1 MFFFAFADPTA
12 AFSASDVAAT
22 TPEIWGDYILEANF
36 PKAVLANF
44 FTDLSYLAEE
54 EGDTIHVPDIYTNT
68 FSASTQ
74 STQGNGVVD
83 QSPAQ
88 VDVTLSIN
96 THSYVAWLFGDKT
109 IKQLA
114 MKEKLNEAYAREAKN
129 VLMQALEDALAALW
143 SSLSTNV
150 IGDTTTVLSD
160 AEIRDAINALDTL
173 NYDLTETAFFFHPF
187 VYWTQLGGIAKYYSQ
202 YSSNFN
208 FIRTGNFGPGDA
220 SRGLRGVLYDQP
232 CYVTSRIV
240 SGLQTYRNLFAHKSA
255 FGYARQTPGVGGGMG
270 FSANGIRVQADY
282 LLQNLGMLTVVDMMY
297 GVAVLREAAG
307 VVVNANST
315 AKTS

>member
-1 MFFFAFADPTA
+1 MFNFPDPAA
-12 AFSASDVAAT
+12 AFSAADVAAS
-22 TPEIWGDYILEANF
+22 TPEIWGDYIMEANF

-88 VDVTLSIN
+88 VDVTLAIN
-96 THSYVAWLFGDKT
+96 THAYVAWLFGDKT

-114 MKEKLNEAYAREAKN
+114 NKEKLNEAYAREAKN
-129 VLMQALEDALAALW
+129 VLMVELEDALAALW

-160 AEIRDAINALDTL
+160 AELRDAINALDTL
-173 NYDLTETAFFFHPF
+173 DYDLTETAFFFHPF

-255 FGYARQTPGVGGGMG
+255 FGYARQTPGEGGGMG
-270 FSANGIRVQADY
+270 MSVNGIRIQADY
-282 LLQNLGMLTVVDMMY
+282 LLQNLGMLSVVDMMY
-297 GVAVLREAAG
+297 GVAVLREEAG
-307 VVVNANST
+307 VVVNANSS

>member
-1 MFFFAFADPTA
+1 MFAFPDPTA
-12 AFSASDVAAT
+12 AFSASDVAAS
-22 TPEIWGDYILEANF
+22 TPEIWGDYILEPNF

-44 FTDLSYLAEE
+44 FTDLSYLMEE
-54 EGDTIHVPDIYTNT
+54 EGDVLHVPNIYTNI

-88 VDVTLSIN
+88 VDVTLTVD

-114 MKEKLNEAYAREAKN
+114 KSLKLNEAYAREAKN
-129 VLMQALEDALAALW
+129 VLMQTVEDALAALW
-143 SSLSTNV
+143 SSLSTNSV
-150 IGDTTTVLSD
+150 GDTTTVLSD
-160 AEIRDAINALDTL
+160 AEIRDAINALDTASF
-173 NYDLTETAFFFHPF
+173 DLTETAFFFHPF
-187 VYWTQLGGIAKYYSQ
+187 VFWTQLGGIAKYYSQ
-202 YSSNFN
+202 YASNFN
-208 FIRTGNFGPGDA
+208 FLRTGNFGPGDA

-232 CYVTSRIV
+232 VFVTSRIV

-255 FGYARQTPGVGGGMG
+255 FGFARQTPGIGGGMG
-270 FSANGIRVQADY
+270 TSVNGIRVQSDY
-282 LLQNLGMLTVVDMMY
+282 LLQNLGMLTVVDTMY
-297 GVAVLREAAG
+297 GVAVLREAAA
-307 VVVNANST
+307 VVVNANNS

>member
-1 MFFFAFADPTA
+1 MFNFADPA
-12 AFSASDVAAT
+12 APFSGADVAAS
-22 TPEIWGDYILEANF
+22 TPEIWGDFILEPNF

-44 FTDLSYLAEE
+44 FTDLSYLMEDEA
-54 EGDTIHVPDIYTNT
+54 DVLHVPNIYTNVFT
-68 FSASTQ
+68 ASTQ

-88 VDVTLSIN
+88 VDVTLTVD
-96 THSYVAWLFGDKT
+96 THSYVAWLFGDRT

-114 MKEKLNEAYAREAKN
+114 KSLKLNEAYAREAKN
-129 VLMQALEDALAALW
+129 VLMQALEDGLAALW
-143 SSLSTNV
+143 SSLSTNSV
-150 IGDTTTVLSD
+150 GDTTTVLSD
-160 AEIRDAINALDTL
+160 AEVRDAINALDTL
-173 NYDLTETAFFFHPF
+173 EYDLTETAFFFHPF
-187 VYWTQLGGIAKYYSQ
+187 VFWTQLGGIAKYYSQ

-232 CYVTSRIV
+232 CFVTPRIV

-270 FSANGIRVQADY
+270 MSANGIRVQSDY
-282 LLQNLGMLTVVDMMY
+282 LLQNLGMLTVVDMLW
-297 GVAVLREAAG
+297 GVAVLREAAA
-307 VVVNANST
+307 VVVNANSS
-315 AKTS
+315 AKMS

>member
-1 MFFFAFADPTA
+1 MFNFADPAA
-12 AFSASDVAAT
+12 AFSAADVAAS
-22 TPEIWGDYILEANF
+22 TPEIWGDYIMEANF
-36 PKAVLANF
+36 PKAIFANF
-44 FTDLSYLAEE
+44 FTDLSYLAEA

-68 FSASTQ
+68 FTASTQ

-88 VDVTLSIN
+88 VDVTLSID

-114 MKEKLNEAYAREAKN
+114 NKEKLNEAYAKEAKN
-129 VLMQALEDALAALW
+129 VLMVDLEDALAALW

-173 NYDLTETAFFFHPF
+173 DYDLTETAFFFHPF

-270 FSANGIRVQADY
+270 MSVNGIRIQADY

-297 GVAVLREAAG
+297 GVAVLREEAG

>member
-22 TPEIWGDYILEANF
+22 TPEIWGDYILEPNF

>member
-1 MFFFAFADPTA
+1 MFYFAFGDPIA
-12 AFSASDVAAT
+12 AFSAADVSAT
-22 TPEIWGDYILEANF
+22 TPEIWGDYIMEPNF

-54 EGDTIHVPDIYTNT
+54 EGDVIHVPDIYTNT

-88 VDVTLSIN
+88 VDVTLNIN

-129 VLMQALEDALAALW
+129 VLMQTLEDALAALW

-160 AEIRDAINALDTL
+160 AELRDAINALDTRD
-173 NYDLTETAFFFHPF
+173 YDLTETAFFFHPF
-187 VYWTQLGGIAKYYSQ
+187 VFWTQLGGIAKYYSQ

-208 FIRTGNFGPGDA
+208 FIRTGNFGPGDS
-220 SRGLRGVLYDQP
+220 SRGLRGVIYDQP
-232 CYVTSRIV
+232 VYVTSRIV

-270 FSANGIRVQADY
+270 MSANGIRIQSDY

-297 GVAVLREAAG
+297 GVAVLREQAA

>member
-1 MFFFAFADPTA
+1 MFFFAFPDPTA
-12 AFSASDVAAT
+12 AFSAADVAAS
-22 TPEIWGDYILEANF
+22 TPEIWGDYIMEANF

-44 FTDLSYLAEE
+44 FTDLSYLAED
-54 EGDTIHVPDIYTNT
+54 EGDTIHVPNIYTNT

-88 VDVTLSIN
+88 VDVTLSID
-96 THSYVAWLFGDKT
+96 THAYVAWLFGDKT

-114 MKEKLNEAYAREAKN
+114 NKEKLNEAYAREAKN
-129 VLMQALEDALAALW
+129 VLMQELEDALAALW

-255 FGYARQTPGVGGGMG
+255 FGYARQTSGVGGGMG
-270 FSANGIRVQADY
+270 VSVNGIRIQADY

-297 GVAVLREAAG
+297 GVAVLREEAG

>member
-12 AFSASDVAAT
+12 AFSAADVAAT
-22 TPEIWGDYILEANF
+22 TPEIWGDYIMEPNF

-54 EGDTIHVPDIYTNT
+54 EGDVIHVPDIYTNT

-232 CYVTSRIV
+232 VYVTSRIV

-270 FSANGIRVQADY
+270 VSANGIRVQADY

-297 GVAVLREAAG
+297 GVAVLREAAA

>member
-1 MFFFAFADPTA
+1 MFAFPDPTA
-12 AFSASDVAAT
+12 AFSAADVAAS
-22 TPEIWGDYILEANF
+22 TPEIWGDYIMEPNF

-44 FTDLSYLAEE
+44 FMDLSYLMED
-54 EGDTIHVPDIYTNT
+54 EGDTLHVPDIYTNT

-88 VDVTLSIN
+88 VDVTLAVD

-114 MKEKLNEAYAREAKN
+114 NKEKLNEAYARQAKN
-129 VLMQALEDALAALW
+129 VLMVDLEDALAALW

-160 AEIRDAINALDTL
+160 AEVRDSINALDTL
-173 NYDLTETAFFFHPF
+173 DYDLTETAFFFHPF
-187 VYWTQLGGIAKYYSQ
+187 VFWTQLGGIAKYYSQ

-208 FIRTGNFGPGDA
+208 FIRNGNFGPGDA

-240 SGLQTYRNLFAHKSA
+240 TGLQTYRNLFAHKSA
-255 FGYARQTPGVGGGMG
+255 FGYARTTPGVGGGMG

-282 LLQNLGMLTVVDMMY
+282 LLQNLGMLTVVDMIY
-297 GVAVLREAAG
+297 GVAVLREEAA